1 MTVRKDESMDHLA
14 ATDDE
19 FDALLDTSSLGAP
32 HVVAETGDIPVTARR
47 RMAQAVRQQ
56 RRTLSLP
63 GDAAHPGTDD
73 DAHSRVEAPAN
84 AERPTQAAQ
93 PVHGGVLYA
102 ATGSGKSAILTLFL
116 AFYGRHTYGGLSPRT
131 RQPHPRRSWIEPLTA
146 GSMRSAL
153 RLAGTFDEAV
163 KTSARHCRVPYDE
176 GMVILL
182 GRQDMSAA
190 LAASMLRSPSDE
202 AQTAPSFTAARPLL
216 MQPLS
221 PDIATPTSP
230 VLVTLGWAGEAWH
243 RQSLWNLR
251 HWTEPRLQQD
261 QSPFSLT
268 PTGLLMHRRP
278 VTRLL
283 ISRFTT
289 CAYTAVGS
297 GLLVPRPDGAPR
309 HSHRLQEIGT
319 TGRGLRQ
326 PHGTYR
332 MKLRRALIDGLH
344 ELSAELPMLFHP
356 DERESLALPPSLHTR
371 LTYRVSDPYA
381 VEARFRVDGRD
392 ETVWIFARDL
402 LKNGLERRNGLGDV
416 AVWPGTGTQGE
427 PRVFVRLSSPEGTA
441 LLSAAD
447 ADLRAFLA
455 AASNLVSYGA
465 EHPHLVPALDALETT
480 IGELARPGRCE

>member
-1 MTVRKDESMDHLA
+1 MDHLA

-19 FDALLDTSSLGAP
+19 FDALLDASSLGAP
-32 HVVAETGDIPVTARR
+32 HVVAETGDIPATARH

-63 GDAAHPGTDD
+63 GDTSHPGTDD
-73 DAHSRVEAPAN
+73 DADSQLEASAN
-84 AERPTQAAQ
+84 AERPSQKAR
-93 PVHGGVLYA
+93 PVHRGILYA
-102 ATGSGKSAILTLFL
+102 ATGSGKSAISTMSL
-116 AFYGRHTYGGLSPRT
+116 AFYGGHTYGDLNPGR
-131 RQPHPRRSWIEPLTA
+131 RQLLARRSWAEPSTA
-146 GSMRSAL
+146 GSLRSAL
-153 RLAGTFDEAV
+153 RLAGA
-163 KTSARHCRVPYDE
+163 KTGAPHRGILYDE
-176 GMVILL
+176 GFVFLIDESVLR
-182 GRQDMSAA
+182 RQG
-190 LAASMLRSPSDE
+190 DE
-202 AQTAPSFTAARPLL
+202 AQTAALVQL
-216 MQPLS
+216 LS
-221 PDIATPTSP
+221 PGIATRTSP
-230 VLVTLGWAGEAWH
+230 VFVASGWVGEVRQ
-243 RQSLWNLR
+243 RQSLWNLQ
-251 HWTEPRLQQD
+251 HWMEPRLQQD
-261 QSPFSLT
+261 QSPLSLT
-268 PTGLLMHRRP
+268 PTGLLMHRKP

-297 GLLVPRPDGAPR
+297 GLLVPNADTAPR
-309 HSHRLQEIGT
+309 HRHRLQGT
-319 TGRGLRQ
+319 GTKGCDLAQPRGT
-326 PHGTYR
+326 HR

-344 ELSAELPMLFHP
+344 ELSAELPMLFHL
-356 DERESLALPPSLHTR
+356 DERESLALTSSLPTR

-381 VEARFRVDGRD
+381 VEARFRAEDTD

-416 AVWPGTGTQGE
+416 VVWPGTGTQGE

-465 EHPHLVPALDALETT
+465 EHPHLAPALDALETA